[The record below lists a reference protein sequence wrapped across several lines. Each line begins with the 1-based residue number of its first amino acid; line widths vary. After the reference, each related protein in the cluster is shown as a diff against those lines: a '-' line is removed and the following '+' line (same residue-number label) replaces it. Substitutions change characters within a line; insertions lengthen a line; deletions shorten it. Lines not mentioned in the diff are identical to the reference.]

1 MFLNKNWQ
9 NGHSPIID
17 RLSIM
22 VKVLNLGRGGVDK
35 TDNKILFSA
44 YLAFVKKINGNF
56 CDPILAPFNN
66 NNTELMPSIEE
77 TLIEQIEPETEIQQ
91 IVELQNTHQSSG
103 FSIYDDEDT
112 TYSDIGKIAKLLVKI
127 LKFSFFTKVI
137 SNPLKTVVL
146 L

>member
-1 MFLNKNWQ
+1 
-9 NGHSPIID
+9 
-17 RLSIM
+17 
-22 VKVLNLGRGGVDK
+22 
-35 TDNKILFSA
+35 
-44 YLAFVKKINGNF
+44 
-56 CDPILAPFNN
+56 
-66 NNTELMPSIEE
+66 MPSIEE
-77 TLIEQIEPETEIQQ
+77 TLIEQIEPEAEIQQ
-91 IVELQNTHQSSG
+91 IVELPNTHQSSG